1 MSAYQCELF
10 GHFVY
15 SEDLSYADLLERE
28 TDLMGAF
35 DRLLR
40 DMDAAHIDFT
50 PTGDALRVQ
59 CMFADA
65 EDALFHSVCDAAA
78 PLLANDIKGKMLF
91 VDKDLAHISMY
102 YLEKSAWKEAAIA
115 LPGARE
121 ALNRAE
127 PDPEPSA
134 NLDSIPPQKRSA
146 SRR

>member
-15 SEDLSYADLLERE
+15 SEDLSYADLLEQE
-28 TDLMGAF
+28 TNLISAF

-59 CMFADA
+59 CMFAEAD
-65 EDALFHSVCDAAA
+65 DALLRSVCDAVA
-78 PLLANDIKGKMLF
+78 PLIANDIKGKMLF
-91 VDKDLAHISMY
+91 VDKDLAHIALY
-102 YLEKSAWKEAAIA
+102 CLEQSAWKESFVA
-115 LPGARE
+115 LPDAHGE
-121 ALNRAE
+121 L
-127 PDPEPSA
+127 
-134 NLDSIPPQKRSA
+134 KRSA